1 MMLIQDSGALL
12 PALAASQPYLEK
24 PLWLILA
31 IAGPA
36 IIALLLVRR
45 ARDRTR
51 RLRRF
56 GNPETV
62 ARLLPAGGPPPTARR
77 VFLLGGAV
85 LGAGI
90 AMAGPR
96 WGTER
101 TALRSSGAD
110 VAIAIDASLSML
122 APDAPP
128 NRLERAKQDVRRLR
142 ALAPGDRTAL
152 IAFAGRSYILTP
164 LTIDDGAIALFL
176 DDLDPSVVGQPGT
189 SLSRAIRQG
198 TDLLL
203 ATPTAA
209 DRALIIMSDGEGF
222 DGEAD
227 VRAAAAH
234 AGEEGISLITVG
246 YGTERGS
253 TIPLQSG
260 GATTVKRD
268 ATGEVVVTHYMPD
281 LLAAAAEA
289 AHGTFIPAT
298 TTDKAANIRRAL
310 NTLRVA
316 QRAVEQGEER
326 SARFQIF
333 LGIALVLLIID
344 TLLADS
350 RRPVRRARPSAAP
363 GTARTPVLAG
373 ARAGAIGA
381 VILVT
386 PGLGLGTAPSHAR
399 GRSPMLPAFAAAMQ
413 NQGASGP
420 TPASQA
426 AAMRRAI
433 GAGDRSPRTLYNY
446 GTALLAS
453 DSADAA
459 VAALSR
465 VTDARD
471 PDVRYRAWFNLGLAH
486 LRRGLASAAD
496 SGASE
501 LDAALDAYKRILLDR
516 PTDADARWNY
526 ELALRQKKGGGGGG
540 GGGAGGGGGSSDA
553 QSKTPPPPRPNGG
566 AGALGRRQAEEL
578 LNSAAREERDVEGK
592 ALRQTPPD
600 VPPGDKDW

>member
-1 MMLIQDSGALL
+1 MIQADSFTLQT
-12 PALAASQPYLEK
+12 LAASQPYLEK
-24 PLWLILA
+24 PLWLLLA
-31 IAGPA
+31 VAAPA
-36 IIALLLVRR
+36 LVVALLLRR
-45 ARDRTR
+45 ARDRKR
-51 RLRRF
+51 RLRLF

-62 ARLLPAGGPPPTARR
+62 ARLLSASGSPPTGRR
-77 VFLLGGAV
+77 VFLLGGAALCV
-85 LGAGI
+85 GI

-101 TALRSSGAD
+101 TAIRSSGAD
-110 VAIAIDASLSML
+110 VAVAIDASLSML

-142 ALAPGDRTAL
+142 ALSPGDRMAL

-176 DDLDPSVVGQPGT
+176 DNLDPSVVGQPGT
-189 SLSRAIRQG
+189 SISRAIRQG

-209 DRALIIMSDGEGF
+209 DRALIILSDGEGF
-222 DGEAD
+222 DDEMD
-227 VRAAAAH
+227 IRAAASH
-234 AGEEGISLITVG
+234 AAEEGISLVAVG
-246 YGTERGS
+246 YGTEHGS

-260 GATTVKRD
+260 ATATLKRD
-268 ATGEVVVTHYMPD
+268 ATGEVVVTHYMPE

-289 AHGTFIPAT
+289 GHGTFIPAT

-310 NTLRVA
+310 STLRVA
-316 QRAVEQGEER
+316 RRAVEEGEDR

-333 LGIALVLLIID
+333 LAVALVLLVID

-350 RRPVRRARPSAAP
+350 RRGPRSRVVYSPAGASRPPAVRA
-363 GTARTPVLAG
+363 

-381 VILVT
+381 IVVIV
-386 PGLGLGTAPSHAR
+386 PGLAPSAAPR
-399 GRSPMLPAFAAAMQ
+399 GRWTPPYAVTAMQ
-413 NQGASGP
+413 SQ

-426 AAMRRAI
+426 AGMRRAI
-433 GAGDRSPRTLYNY
+433 SAGDHSPRTLYNY

-453 DSADAA
+453 DSADGAIS
-459 VAALSR
+459 ALTR

-486 LRRGLASAAD
+486 LRRGLAAPAD
-496 SGASE
+496 SGSSE
-501 LDAALDAYKRILLDR
+501 LDAALDAYKRILLER
-516 PTDADARWNY
+516 PNDADARWNY
-526 ELALRQKKGGGGGG
+526 ELALRQRKGGGGGG
-540 GGGAGGGGGSSDA
+540 GGGSNDASSKAAPAPPAPSSGG
-553 QSKTPPPPRPNGG
+553 P
-566 AGALGRRQAEEL
+566 GALGRRQAEEL

-592 ALRQTPPD
+592 ALRQNPPD

>member
-1 MMLIQDSGALL
+1 VIQASGISL

-24 PLWLILA
+24 PLWLIA
-31 IAGPA
+31 AVVAPA
-36 IIALLLVRR
+36 LITVLLLRR
-45 ARDRTR
+45 ARDRKR

-56 GNPETV
+56 GNPDTV
-62 ARLLPAGGPPPTARR
+62 ARLLPAGGQPPTARR
-77 VFLLGGAV
+77 VVLLGGAA
-85 LGAGI
+85 LCAGI

-101 TALRSSGAD
+101 TAIRSSGAD
-110 VAIAIDASLSML
+110 VAVAIDASLSML

-128 NRLERAKQDVRRLR
+128 NRLERAKEDVRRLR
-142 ALAPGDRTAL
+142 ALAPGDRMAL

-189 SLSRAIRQG
+189 AISRAIRQG

-222 DGEAD
+222 DDEAD

-234 AGEEGISLITVG
+234 AAEEGINLITVG
-246 YGTERGS
+246 YGTEHGS
-253 TIPLQSG
+253 TIPLPPG
-260 GATTVKRD
+260 GAKTPKRD
-268 ATGEVVVTHYMPD
+268 AAGEVVVTHYMPD

-289 AHGTFIPAT
+289 GHGTFIPAN

-310 NTLRVA
+310 SALRVA
-316 QRAVEQGEER
+316 QRAVEQGED
-326 SARFQIF
+326 AF
-333 LGIALVLLIID
+333 IA
-344 TLLADS
+344 
-350 RRPVRRARPSAAP
+350 
-363 GTARTPVLAG
+363 
-373 ARAGAIGA
+373 ARASAIGA
-381 VILVT
+381 VVLIT
-386 PGLGLGTAPSHAR
+386 PGVSPSATPH
-399 GRSPMLPAFAAAMQ
+399 GRWIRPSAVTAMQ
-413 NQGASGP
+413 SQPPASP
-420 TPASQA
+420 TSASQA

-459 VAALSR
+459 IGALTR

-486 LRRGLASAAD
+486 LRRGLGAAAD
-496 SGASE
+496 SGSSE
-501 LDAALDAYKRILLDR
+501 LDAALDAYKRILLER
-516 PTDADARWNY
+516 PGDADARWNY
-526 ELALRQKKGGGGGG
+526 ELALRQRKGGGGGG
-540 GGGAGGGGGSSDA
+540 GGGGGSTDA
-553 QSKTPPPPRPNGG
+553 QSKTPPSPPPPNGGG

-592 ALRQTPPD
+592 ALRQNPPD
-600 VPPGDKDW
+600 IPPGDKDW

>member
-1 MMLIQDSGALL
+1 MIQADGILL
-12 PALAASQPYLEK
+12 QALANSQPYLEK
-24 PLWLILA
+24 PAWLILA
-31 IAGPA
+31 VAAPVLIAA
-36 IIALLLVRR
+36 LLVRR
-45 ARDRTR
+45 ARDRKR
-51 RLRRF
+51 RLQRF
-56 GNPETV
+56 GNPVTV
-62 ARLLPAGGPPPTARR
+62 SRLLPAQGPPATGPRT
-77 VFLLGGAV
+77 FLLGGAA
-85 LGAGI
+85 LCAGI

-101 TALRSSGAD
+101 TAIRSSGAD
-110 VAIAIDASLSML
+110 VAVAVDASLSML

-128 NRLERAKQDVRRLR
+128 SRLERAKQDVRRLR
-142 ALAPGDRTAL
+142 ALAPGDRMAL

-209 DRALIIMSDGEGF
+209 DRALIVLSDGEGF
-222 DGEAD
+222 DDEMD

-234 AGEEGISLITVG
+234 AAEEGISIVTVG
-246 YGTERGS
+246 YGTEHGS

-260 GATTVKRD
+260 GATTLKRD
-268 ATGEVVVTHYMPD
+268 ASGEVVVTHYMPD

-289 AHGTFIPAT
+289 GHGTFIPAT

-310 NTLRVA
+310 STLRVA
-316 QRAVEQGEER
+316 QRAVEEGEDR

-333 LGIALVLLIID
+333 LAVALVLLVID
-344 TLLADS
+344 TLLADA
-350 RRPVRRARPSAAP
+350 RRAPRRAIAHAAA
-363 GTARTPVLAG
+363 GG
-373 ARAGAIGA
+373 ARPPAFVAARATAIGA
-381 VILVT
+381 IVVIM
-386 PGLGLGTAPSHAR
+386 PGLAPDVAPNVALGRWT
-399 GRSPMLPAFAAAMQ
+399 LPYTVTAMQ
-413 NQGASGP
+413 SQ
-420 TPASQA
+420 TPAIQA
-426 AAMRRAI
+426 AGMRRAI
-433 GAGDRSPRTLYNY
+433 TAGDRSPRTLYNY

-459 VAALSR
+459 ISALTR

-471 PDVRYRAWFNLGLAH
+471 PDVRYRSWFNLGLAH
-486 LRRGLASAAD
+486 LRRGLAAPAD
-496 SGASE
+496 SGTSE

-516 PTDADARWNY
+516 PSDADARWNY
-526 ELALRQKKGGGGGG
+526 ELALRQRKGGGGGG
-540 GGGAGGGGGSSDA
+540 GGGGSNDA
-553 QSKTPPPPRPNGG
+553 PSKTPPPPPRPNSGG
-566 AGALGRRQAEEL
+566 SGALGRRQAEEL

-592 ALRQTPPD
+592 ALRQNPPD

>member
-1 MMLIQDSGALL
+1 MIQAAGLSLQ
-12 PALAASQPYLEK
+12 ALANPEPYLEK
-24 PLWLILA
+24 PVWLLLA
-31 IAGPA
+31 VAAPA
-36 IIALLLVRR
+36 LVAALLVRR
-45 ARDRTR
+45 ARDRKR

-62 ARLLPAGGPPPTARR
+62 ARLLPANGPPPTGPR
-77 VFLLGGAV
+77 VFLLGAAA
-85 LGAGI
+85 LCAGI

-101 TALRSSGAD
+101 TAIRSSGAD
-110 VAIAIDASLSML
+110 VAVAVDASLSML

-142 ALAPGDRTAL
+142 ALAPGDRMAL

-209 DRALIIMSDGEGF
+209 DRALIILSDGEGF
-222 DGEAD
+222 DDEMD
-227 VRAAAAH
+227 IRAAAAH
-234 AGEEGISLITVG
+234 AGEEGISLVTVG
-246 YGTERGS
+246 YGTEHGS

-260 GATTVKRD
+260 GATTLKRD
-268 ATGEVVVTHYMPD
+268 ASGEVVVTHYMPE

-289 AHGTFIPAT
+289 GHGTFIPAT

-310 NTLRVA
+310 STLRVA
-316 QRAVEQGEER
+316 QRAVEEGEDR
-326 SARFQIF
+326 SPRFQIF
-333 LGIALVLLIID
+333 LAVALVLLAID
-344 TLLADS
+344 TFLADS
-350 RRPVRRARPSAAP
+350 RRAPRRAVAPPVARASRPPALLAARASAIGAIVLIPGLAPYVAPSAAP
-363 GTARTPVLAG
+363 RGKWTPLST
-373 ARAGAIGA
+373 
-381 VILVT
+381 VT
-386 PGLGLGTAPSHAR
+386 
-399 GRSPMLPAFAAAMQ
+399 AMQ
-413 NQGASGP
+413 SQ

-426 AAMRRAI
+426 AGLRRAI
-433 GAGDRSPRTLYNY
+433 TAGDRSPRTLYNY

-453 DSADAA
+453 DSSDAA
-459 VAALSR
+459 IAALTR

-471 PDVRYRAWFNLGLAH
+471 PDVRYRSWFNLGLAH
-486 LRRGLASAAD
+486 LRRGLTAPAD

-516 PTDADARWNY
+516 PRDADARWNY
-526 ELALRQKKGGGGGG
+526 ELALRERKGGGGGG
-540 GGGAGGGGGSSDA
+540 GGGGSNDA
-553 QSKTPPPPRPNGG
+553 PSRTPPPPPRPNSGG
-566 AGALGRRQAEEL
+566 PGAIGRRQAEEL

-592 ALRQTPPD
+592 ALRQNPPD
-600 VPPGDKDW
+600 IPPGDKDW

>member
-1 MMLIQDSGALL
+1 MIQASGISL

-24 PLWLILA
+24 PLWLIA
-31 IAGPA
+31 AVVAPA
-36 IIALLLVRR
+36 LITVLLLRR
-45 ARDRTR
+45 ARDRKR

-56 GNPETV
+56 GNPDTV
-62 ARLLPAGGPPPTARR
+62 ARLLPAGGQPPTARR
-77 VFLLGGAV
+77 VVLLGGAA
-85 LGAGI
+85 LCAGI

-101 TALRSSGAD
+101 TAIRSSGAD
-110 VAIAIDASLSML
+110 VAVAIDASLSML

-128 NRLERAKQDVRRLR
+128 NRLERAKEDVRRLR
-142 ALAPGDRTAL
+142 ALAPGDRMAL

-189 SLSRAIRQG
+189 AISRAIRQG

-222 DGEAD
+222 DDEAD

-234 AGEEGISLITVG
+234 AAEEGINLITVG
-246 YGTERGS
+246 YGTEHGS
-253 TIPLQSG
+253 TIPLPPG
-260 GATTVKRD
+260 GAKTPKRD
-268 ATGEVVVTHYMPD
+268 AAGEVVVTHYMPD

-289 AHGTFIPAT
+289 GHGTFIPAN

-310 NTLRVA
+310 SALRVA
-316 QRAVEQGEER
+316 QRAVEQGEDR
-326 SARFQIF
+326 AARFQLF
-333 LGIALVLLIID
+333 LAVALVLLMID

-350 RRPVRRARPSAAP
+350 RRPVRRAQPQSASRSM
-363 GTARTPVLAG
+363 RTPAFIA
-373 ARAGAIGA
+373 ARASAIGA
-381 VILVT
+381 VVLIT
-386 PGLGLGTAPSHAR
+386 PGVSPSATPH
-399 GRSPMLPAFAAAMQ
+399 GRWIRPSAVTAMQ
-413 NQGASGP
+413 SQPPASP
-420 TPASQA
+420 TSASQA

-459 VAALSR
+459 IGALTR

-486 LRRGLASAAD
+486 LRRGLGAAAD
-496 SGASE
+496 SGSSE
-501 LDAALDAYKRILLDR
+501 LDAALDAYKRILLER
-516 PTDADARWNY
+516 PGDADARWNY
-526 ELALRQKKGGGGGG
+526 ELALRQRKGGGGGG
-540 GGGAGGGGGSSDA
+540 GGGGGSTDA
-553 QSKTPPPPRPNGG
+553 QSKTPPSPPPPNGGG

-592 ALRQTPPD
+592 ALRQNPPD
-600 VPPGDKDW
+600 IPPGDKDW